1 MNVQEEINAYNND
14 ELQLYELSPEA
25 RRIATTKT
33 EPQRFGW
40 TPSFYARAAG
50 VTMPS
55 KGKPKGYRQSVLA
68 EAEKLCTPDSTPG
81 IKLVPEP
88 TNPYDKYAVKVFVA
102 TTRDSFGVYQCF
114 EDVGFLSRGRCPH
127 CGRALT
133 GKTFDN
139 AIDCPDC
146 KGVVR
151 KADGTFHNETVEFN
165 KYILSKLAD
174 NKVEIAVDAVV
185 FNAPVGAPKRTLG
198 LSMAFKIAD

>member
-25 RRIATTKT
+25 RRIVTTKT

-40 TPSFYARAAG
+40 EPSFYARAAG

-55 KGKPKGYRQSVLA
+55 EGKPRGYRQSVLA
-68 EAEKLCTPDSTPG
+68 EAEKVCTPTSTPA

-88 TNPYDKYAVKVFVA
+88 TNKWDKYAVKILVSTVSDAFQQP
-102 TTRDSFGVYQCF
+102 QCF

-139 AIDCPDC
+139 AVNCPDC
-146 KGVVR
+146 KGVIR
-151 KADGTFHNETVEFN
+151 NADGSFHDE
-165 KYILSKLAD
+165 
-174 NKVEIAVDAVV
+174 
-185 FNAPVGAPKRTLG
+185 R
-198 LSMAFKIAD
+198 